1 MLSRCVMISP
11 MKPDGIIKPQLWAA
25 IDIVSPYLRRYA
37 GRIAAGCL
45 ALIVVDFIQLCIP
58 RVIKRAVDD
67 LQNGVATSAGLLRY
81 AVLIVL
87 LALVIGALRYVWRH
101 FLFGFSRLLEMHLR
115 NQIFA
120 HALSLDREF
129 YHRNTTGEIMAL
141 ATNDLAAV
149 QMAGGMGLVAL
160 VDAVVMGL
168 AAIAFMAYIQPL
180 LTLIAISPLPL
191 LAFLTRFLSA
201 RLHHRF
207 KKVQEQFSHLTEFA
221 RATIASI
228 RLVKAYNQEEAQ
240 SERFNALGET
250 YVQNNLKVAVVHGTL
265 YPLAGLISNVSL
277 LLAIYFGGRLT
288 IQTTI
293 TAGDF
298 VAFIS
303 YLFLLTWPMMAL
315 GWVANLFQRG
325 FTSLERIKNMLS
337 EVPTLRDT
345 DDAGLSPAVG
355 GQIRIRNLTFTYP
368 QQRVPAL
375 QGIDL
380 DIHPGVMGVVGRTGA
395 GKTTLCHLLTRLYP
409 VPDGAIWFDDRD
421 VNSLPIAWI
430 RGAIAYVPQD
440 VTIFSDTIAFNISL
454 GKPDAAQ
461 GDIER
466 VAQAAA
472 IHEEILAMPDG
483 YATRVGERGIKL
495 SGGQRQRLAIARA
508 LLLDRPIIIIDDG
521 LSGVD
526 METEHAIIKSIA
538 EYLQGRTCIIVSHR
552 VAPLADAQ
560 VLVVMDRGRVVAQGN
575 HDQLL
580 QENDFYRTIYRQ
592 QSALQRG

>member
-1 MLSRCVMISP
+1 MISP

-325 FTSLERIKNMLS
+325 FTSLERIKNMLR

-345 DDAGLSPAVG
+345 DNAALSPAVG

-409 VPDGAIWFDDRD
+409 VPNATIWFDDRD
-421 VNSLPIAWI
+421 VNSLAIAWI